1 MYIIKHR
8 NELFYFH
15 FYNFLGKQTEA
26 KRKLIER
33 EREREKERYRSDVF
47 FARNGVEKVEIDDV
61 ELVKLLDQF
70 DDVSLR

>member
-15 FYNFLGKQTEA
+15 FYNFPGKQTEA

-33 EREREKERYRSDVF
+33 ERERYRSDVF

>member
-33 EREREKERYRSDVF
+33 EKERYRSDVF
-47 FARNGVEKVEIDDV
+47 FARNGVEKVEIDDA